1 MLAMVIVWLKAYL
14 GGFAWNG
21 GLQEFNVHP
30 LCMIL
35 GMIFLYAEATLVY
48 RVLRNCEKLK
58 VKLIHAGL
66 LCFALIAMIV
76 GLVAVFTFHND
87 SHISNL
93 YSLHSWCGI
102 ATISMFCA
110 QFVLGFLIFLFPE
123 ANSDIKS
130 TYLSLHQFF
139 GGAILVLAAIS
150 TISGINEKL
159 FFVYAKKPKSYSQLP
174 GGAVFGNVLGIVVVI
189 FVCFILFI
197 LQKTEWKRPKEED
210 LFFEPI
216 LSEGSDNE

>member
-1 MLAMVIVWLKAYL
+1 MPGSNFLEDSDLRGFPWIVAISQVIGIVMLAMVIVWLKAYL

-35 GMIFLYAEATLVY
+35 GMIFLYAE
-48 RVLRNCEKLK
+48 
-58 VKLIHAGL
+58 
-66 LCFALIAMIV
+66 